1 MTATPDS
8 PAPAQARRPPREL
21 VAMLLFPVIVCGLL
35 YAYYFFAQD
44 VVNPAPVVGTL
55 TSATCTG
62 GSISQQGAKTSIVE
76 LRTTYAFPSRSRDFA
91 RAPARTATLDQITDY
106 VEYEKMSDCE
116 AAALAL
122 PKGTTRTVW
131 AGENAM
137 SDRFR
142 ARLTADRHYPPLAL
156 LWAPILVAA
165 LVFWGWRRLAAR
177 SA

>member
-1 MTATPDS
+1 MTAPPDDPASS
-8 PAPAQARRPPREL
+8 PTRRPPREL
-21 VAMLLFPVIVCGLL
+21 VAMLLFPVIVCALL

-55 TSATCTG
+55 ASATCTG
-62 GSISQQGAKTSIVE
+62 GSISQQGAKTSIVA
-76 LRTTYAFPSRSRDFA
+76 LRTTYVFPSRSRDFA
-91 RAPARTATLDQITDY
+91 QAPARTPTQDQITDY

-116 AAALAL
+116 AAVLAL
-122 PKGTTRTVW
+122 PKGATRTVW

-156 LWAPILVAA
+156 LWGPILFAA
-165 LVFWGWRRLAAR
+165 LALWGWRRLAAR

>member
-1 MTATPDS
+1 MTATPD
-8 PAPAQARRPPREL
+8 APASAQSRRPPRAL
-21 VAMLLFPVIVCGLL
+21 VAMLLFPVIVCWLL

-76 LRTTYAFPSRSRDFA
+76 LRATYVFPSRSRDIA
-91 RAPARTATLDQITDY
+91 QASARTATLDQITDY
-106 VEYEKMSDCE
+106 VEYERAADCE

-131 AGENAM
+131 AGENPM

-156 LWAPILVAA
+156 LWGPILLAA
-165 LVFWGWRRLAAR
+165 LVLWGWRRLAAWGT
-177 SA
+177 